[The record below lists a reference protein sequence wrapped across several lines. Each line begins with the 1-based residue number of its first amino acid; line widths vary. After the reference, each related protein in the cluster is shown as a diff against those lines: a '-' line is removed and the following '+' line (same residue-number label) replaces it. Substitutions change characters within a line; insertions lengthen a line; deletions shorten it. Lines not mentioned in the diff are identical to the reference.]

1 MRAFGPVRASSKEGS
16 SLSWLKMSPSITA
29 GLGNLQIIWSW
40 RRDGYNWVIAT
51 TARSKWPGEG
61 WLPNIWTKTQ
71 PYDGSSKTLEGRP
84 TSVRSLDRGSAAPNI
99 FRMQTGTETMKT
111 WSRPRTVPLLLRV
124 CYWFSS
130 FVEKWECRRV
140 WQNEC
145 KRTQMPGSGNSSLN
159 VESFLSEKAAVW
171 RTRGFRPET
180 LWK

>member
-1 MRAFGPVRASSKEGS
+1 
-16 SLSWLKMSPSITA
+16 MSPSITA

-51 TARSKWPGEG
+51 TVRSKWPGEG
-61 WLPNIWTKTQ
+61 LVAKYLNEN
-71 PYDGSSKTLEGRP
+71 STLRRLLQNARGP
-84 TSVRSLDRGSAAPNI
+84 SHVRSLDRGSAAPNI

-145 KRTQMPGSGNSSLN
+145 KRTASARQWKFKSKRWKLSLRESGSVANQGVSSRDF
-159 VESFLSEKAAVW
+159 VEVVPKSAIGAFD
-171 RTRGFRPET
+171 PEER
-180 LWK
+180 